1 MRKGMDN
8 QKELYRGY
16 FASFYRDFRDFSV
29 HQLARAPCIIE
40 ALLFVELSRSLAN
53 YEYSTTSTR
62 RASHEAEDAI
72 TFEASNWKKRD
83 LDEDIFAKRKYL
95 WTALD
100 RTSRIKDR
108 ILHVN
113 VAGVQEENS

>member
-8 QKELYRGY
+8 QKELYRDY
-16 FASFYRDFRDFSV
+16 FASFHRDFRVFSV
-29 HQLARAPCIIE
+29 YQLARAPCIIE
-40 ALLFVELSRSLAN
+40 ALLFVELSRFSAN
-53 YEYSTTSTR
+53 YEYSTSTQW
-62 RASHEAEDAI
+62 ASHEAENAI
-72 TFEASNWKKRD
+72 AFEASNWKKRD

>member
-1 MRKGMDN
+1 MKL
-8 QKELYRGY
+8 KT
-16 FASFYRDFRDFSV
+16 
-29 HQLARAPCIIE
+29 P
-40 ALLFVELSRSLAN
+40 SRSK
-53 YEYSTTSTR
+53 R
-62 RASHEAEDAI
+62 RIGRNADG
-72 TFEASNWKKRD
+72 D